1 MVKKD
6 IKVKFKG
13 NIMRPLWNKSGVDHK
28 NKTFFSY
35 FPFIKKKRTLVVPEL
50 SLRLHQQQA
59 HPSQRYCTSAV
70 YRLVR
75 NYRKTLT
82 APFDAQRIQ
91 LILFL

>member
-28 NKTFFSY
+28 DKTFFHI
-35 FPFIKKKRTLVVPEL
+35 FLLLKKRTLVVPEL

-82 APFDAQRIQ
+82 APFDSQRIQ
-91 LILFL
+91 PILFL